1 MAFGYVSNVQLIDQ
15 EKTVLD
21 HVVLL
26 ICQSF
31 EIGQS
36 DQVQLQ
42 IIKALLTAVT
52 NCNVTGTSL
61 RLTIKTCFNISIST
75 KNPDNVRTSK
85 TALTQML
92 NKVFQRMENFKTS
105 EEYISHFVK
114 NLISNVV
121 SKNDSTK
128 TSLSTYNKDAFFIFR
143 ALCKLSKQVP
153 NSSSSESLEM
163 KSRILSLSLISS
175 ILANSGPVFKN
186 SYSFINDIKQHL
198 CLSLLK
204 NIVSPNSTIFNLSL
218 SIFRTLVMFFKD
230 HLKVEIGTLLSN
242 ALLKILE
249 SPNST
254 YQHKILVI
262 QAIYTI
268 VQDPQTLVDLFVN
281 YDSGMQYYNIYES
294 IVKDLAKVIQQTFDV
309 NWVTPEQDVKIKITS
324 LKALVTI
331 LKSMVNWTE
340 RKQKNEEKKEAN
352 HELFE
357 KQRSLKKGTQEA
369 VSLFNSEP
377 KKGIKY
383 AIEND
388 LIKNDPQD
396 IAKFLHTTEGL
407 SKKEIG
413 GYIGTSKNKE
423 ILDAFVKRFDFK
435 GIDFLLALRSFLNAF
450 RLPPEGQQI
459 DIVVQKFAE
468 KYYSD
473 NQDQNFNN
481 ADACY
486 VFTYSVIMLNTE
498 LHNPQFSYRE
508 RMSIPSFKKQNE
520 GLNQTNDGTKANFSE
535 EFQEQIYKQIKS
547 DEIKLKGEEDQ
558 VMMSLLQESKEKD
571 VKKKQ
576 MLFDKE
582 GDYIFTLTSNQLSTT
597 WARHFDDTF
606 YYSSEIEHVKPM
618 WDVSFGPILPAL
630 SGYFEKTDDI
640 EVAKLCLEGFEYGI
654 HISGMFDMTLPRDTF
669 VNALYKFTGLS
680 GLNQLKDKNLEA
692 IKLLIKIAQ
701 TEGNY
706 LKGSWSVVLNGISKL
721 ERLQNIQGIR
731 EQQSLKRQGSFTS
744 NISRKVSMDIRGH
757 TNELIEQSN
766 SQILSIIDSAVID
779 KIFHSS
785 IDLDNE
791 AIVEFVKCLCA
802 VSSDEIFSNTET
814 RNFSLQKLIEVAH
827 YNIGRIKLV
836 WGKIWNHMSEHLIE
850 VACKH
855 ENERIIMGSIDSL
868 RQLAMKFLE
877 QEELASY
884 HFQRDFLKPFLHII
898 SQSNRPIIKEMIVE
912 ICNRMILHQNKN
924 IKSGWKSIFSI
935 LQVAAADKLL
945 EVEKLAFSNM
955 DVIMKEF
962 FPLITEAFTDL
973 INCLSTFAVNQYQ
986 NDLSTKAIDY
996 ILECSTLLVSG
1007 KVIQLEKIDDEFL
1020 FNEDKPH
1027 FKLWFPIFTGLS
1039 RSIQDVRKPVR
1050 LKGLATLFEILN
1062 QYGKFFTKGLW
1073 QLIFK
1078 GILYPIFAE
1087 IQTKE
1092 SYTEWVNTT
1101 CEKAMILLVGLFSKY
1116 FNLIPFE
1123 FSNVIQL
1130 LVSTIRKEDEL
1141 LTRIG
1146 LKCLVQ
1152 LILDTSSSFTKQN
1165 WDQICETF
1173 NTIFEKLKSKET
1185 ITMANVNNQ
1194 LLTIT
1199 SIGDALVSKHIDSI
1213 HIISLLK
1220 ILDIFETNAK
1230 EHLETVTDK
1239 DLQDVLLKQE
1249 SSIFSLELDILFKL
1263 KGNEFEQLLHE
1274 KTLYLLERYIKIMNQ
1289 PTHIIHKV
1297 LVPTI
1302 VSLLNGINSF
1312 SEDRF
1317 SEYIEKYYSLFCE
1330 MIISTHKEVQT
1341 SLKDI
1346 FISTQKLIKK

>member
-1 MAFGYVSNVQLIDQ
+1 MAFGYISNTQFIDQ
-15 EKTVLD
+15 EKTILD
-21 HVVLL
+21 HVVLI

-36 DQVQLQ
+36 DSVQLQ

-75 KNPDNVRTSK
+75 KNIDNAKTSK

-114 NLISNVV
+114 NVISNVI

-128 TSLSTYNKDAFFIFR
+128 SSLSSYNKDAFFIFR

-163 KSRILSLSLISS
+163 KSRILSLTLISS

-218 SIFRTLVMFFKD
+218 SIFRTLVMFFKEN
-230 HLKVEIGTLLSN
+230 LKVEIGTLLSN

-249 SPNST
+249 SSNST

-294 IVKDLAKVIQQTFDV
+294 IVKDLAKQIQQNNDI
-309 NWVTPEQDVKIKITS
+309 NWVSPEQDVRIKITS

-340 RKQKNEEKKEAN
+340 RKQKNEEKKDSS

-357 KQRSLKKGTQEA
+357 KQRTLKKGIQEA
-369 VSLFNSEP
+369 VSLFNSGEP
-377 KKGIKY
+377 KKAIKY
-383 AIEND
+383 AVEND
-388 LIKNDPQD
+388 LIKNDPLD

-407 SKKEIG
+407 NKKEIG
-413 GYIGTSKNKE
+413 EYIGTSKHKE

-435 GIDFLLALRSFLNAF
+435 GIDFIQALRSFLNAF
-450 RLPPEGQQI
+450 RLPKEGQQI

-508 RMSIPSFKKQNE
+508 RMSVQAFKKQNE
-520 GLNQTNDGTKANFSE
+520 GLNQTNDGTRQNFSE
-535 EFQEQIYKQIKS
+535 EFQETIYKQIKT

-558 VMMSLLQESKEKD
+558 VNLSLLKESKEKD
-571 VKKKQ
+571 IKKKQ
-576 MLFDKE
+576 ILFDKE
-582 GDYIFTLTSNQLSTT
+582 GDYIFNVTSNQLSTT

-618 WDVSFGPILPAL
+618 WDVSFGPILPSL

-721 ERLQNIQGIR
+721 ERLQNIQGLK
-731 EQQSLKRQGSFTS
+731 EQQSMKRQQSFS
-744 NISRKVSMDIRGH
+744 SISRKVSMDIRVSP
-757 TNELIEQSN
+757 NEIIEQSN
-766 SQILSIIDSAVID
+766 SQLLSGIDASVID

-802 VSSDEIFSNTET
+802 VSSDEIFSITEV
-814 RNFSLQKLIEVAH
+814 RDFSLKKLIEVAH
-827 YNIGRIKLV
+827 YNILRIKLV
-836 WGKIWNHMSEHLIE
+836 WGKIWSHMSEHLIE

-877 QEELASY
+877 QEEIANY
-884 HFQRDFLKPFLHII
+884 HFQRDFLRPFLHII
-898 SQSNRPIIKEMIVE
+898 SQSNRAIIKEMIVE
-912 ICNRMILHQNKN
+912 ICNRIILHQHQN
-924 IKSGWKSIFSI
+924 IKSGWKSIFAI
-935 LQVAAADKLL
+935 LQVAAGDSLL
-945 EVEKLAFSNM
+945 TVEKLAFSNIQ
-955 DVIMKEF
+955 VIMTDYF
-962 FPLITEAFTDL
+962 SLIPEAFTDL
-973 INCLSTFAVNQYQ
+973 INCLNEFANNQH
-986 NDLSTKAIDY
+986 NSEISINAIDY
-996 ILECSTLLVSG
+996 VLQCSTNLVSG
-1007 KVIQLEKIDDEFL
+1007 KVIPLEKIDDEFL

-1027 FKLWFPIFTGLS
+1027 FILWFPIFSGLS
-1039 RSIQDVRKPVR
+1039 RSVQDIRKPVR
-1050 LKGLATLFEILN
+1050 LKALATLFEILN

-1073 QLIFK
+1073 QVIFK
-1078 GILYPIFAE
+1078 GVLYPIFVE
-1087 IQTKE
+1087 IQTKD

-1123 FSNVIQL
+1123 FSNILHL
-1130 LVSTIRKEDEL
+1130 LVTTVKKEDEL
-1141 LTRIG
+1141 LTKIAH
-1146 LKCLVQ
+1146 KCLVQ
-1152 LILDTSSSFTKQN
+1152 LVLDTSQHFTNEN
-1165 WDQICETF
+1165 WNQICETF
-1173 NTIFEKLKSKET
+1173 NLMSEKLKVKENLT
-1185 ITMANVNNQ
+1185 LSIVNNQ
-1194 LLTIT
+1194 LLTVI
-1199 SIGDALVSKHIDSI
+1199 SIGDSLVSKYISSK

-1220 ILDIFETNAK
+1220 TLDTIELNSR
-1230 EHLETVTDK
+1230 ESLEITTDK
-1239 DLQDVLLKQE
+1239 EVLEVLLKQQ
-1249 SSIFSLELDILFKL
+1249 SSIFNLELDILFKS
-1263 KGNEFEQLLHE
+1263 KEKEFQEILHE
-1274 KTLYLLERYIKIMNQ
+1274 KTLLLSERYIKIMDQNS
-1289 PTHIIHKV
+1289 HILHRV
-1297 LVPTI
+1297 LVPVI

-1312 SEDRF
+1312 SEERF
-1317 SEYIEKYYSLFCE
+1317 LEFIEKYYSHYCD
-1330 MIISTHKEVQT
+1330 MITSNHQQVQIALKEVF
-1341 SLKDI
+1341 K
-1346 FISTQKLIKK
+1346 STKNLIKK